1 VSTPL
6 ARVTRVMEEVT
17 GVKSLYGI
25 DAWTWGFLE
34 TIAKR
39 APETLTERQE
49 KVLSE
54 IERKV
59 FGEVE
64 EA

>member
-1 VSTPL
+1 MRTPL
-6 ARVTRVMEEVT
+6 ERVKRVMEEVT

-25 DAWTWGFLE
+25 DDWAWGFLVSME
-34 TIAKR
+34 KR

-49 KVLSE
+49 KVLAE
-54 IERKV
+54 LEQRV
-59 FGEVE
+59 FGEA